1 MELGFHAGE
10 KGMRSLNGRTNRT
23 TYWLCIGVVATF
35 YAAIIMFAQKPPAIG
50 EVVLLFVCVPRLH
63 DIGMSGWWAGGA
75 IIAELIVVA
84 GSLLLLPFSEFPMV
98 VGAFVLVIALA
109 MIVLGLK
116 AGDPGANRFGD
127 PPPPGVG
134 FGRKAQAAPVDK
146 IFE

>member
-75 IIAELIVVA
+75 IIGEIAVLIA
-84 GSLLLLPFSEFPMV
+84 AYALLPLSEV
-98 VGAFVLVIALA
+98 LIAAGVFVLVVIAA
-109 MIVLGLK
+109 MILLGLK